1 MEVEEDLKKYL
12 KISEKKVEKSLN
24 KCKGLMSINK
34 VEEKDWMEYF

>member
-24 KCKGLMSINK
+24 KCKGLK
-34 VEEKDWMEYF
+34 